1 MRFIDLNITSHL
13 LSRPQTSSLRQ
24 YAPATYLHKAGSVPR
39 ANRAVTV
46 YGNLIRRTF
55 KDKPIIIGGI
65 EASLRRLAHYDYW
78 QDKLK
83 RSVLLDSSADILLYG
98 MGEHS
103 IVEVADALDGG
114 LPVEPWEI
122 VPVKNQADLY
132 YITQS
137 GLFLEVADVDS
148 DGESVRLSTKKSG
161 TLAERQ
167 SGNLKW

>member
-1 MRFIDLNITSHL
+1 MDSMVNHYTVNKKPRHEDAYTPGGVAGA
-13 LSRPQTSSLRQ
+13 RP
-24 YAPATYLHKAGSVPR
+24 
-39 ANRAVTV
+39 NRAVTV

-83 RSVLLDSSADILLYG
+83 RSVLLDSGADILLYG

-114 LPVEPWEI
+114 LPVDQITFVNGSAYRVSGPDALDNVCDYELLPSWDDLT
-122 VPVKNQADLY
+122 AD
-132 YITQS
+132 
-137 GLFLEVADVDS
+137 
-148 DGESVRLSTKKSG
+148 RLT
-161 TLAERQ
+161 
-167 SGNLKW
+167 